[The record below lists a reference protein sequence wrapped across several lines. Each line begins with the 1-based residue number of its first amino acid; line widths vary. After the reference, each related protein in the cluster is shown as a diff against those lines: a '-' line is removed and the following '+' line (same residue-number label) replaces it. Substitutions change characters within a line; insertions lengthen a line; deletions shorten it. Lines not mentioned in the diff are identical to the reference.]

1 MDERHDIEGAPATNG
16 SASANGSSPVP
27 VLAATEA
34 RPLERQQASAFP
46 APVVVAATGGA
57 LVAAVGYVL
66 LRVLRRPARPRP
78 AVRLGRGRGRRRGA
92 LEVTGSRSFLVD
104 VHMLKR

>member
-1 MDERHDIEGAPATNG
+1 MDERHDIEETAATNG
-16 SASANGSSPVP
+16 SANGTSMAP
-27 VLAATEA
+27 VLAGTEA
-34 RPLERQQASAFP
+34 RAIERRQSPGLP
-46 APVVVAATGGA
+46 APVVAATGGA

-66 LRVLRRPARPRP
+66 LRVLRRPARRRT
-78 AVRLGRGRGRRRGA
+78 AVRLGKSRRRGA

>member
-1 MDERHDIEGAPATNG
+1 MDEHHDIEGTAATNG
-16 SASANGSSPVP
+16 SPNGSSAAP
-27 VLAATEA
+27 VLAASEA
-34 RPLERQQASAFP
+34 RPVARPQSSALP
-46 APVVVAATGGA
+46 APVVAATGGA

-66 LRVLRRPARPRP
+66 LRVLRRPARRRS
-78 AVRLGRGRGRRRGA
+78 ALRIGKGRGGRRRGA